1 MLLAIAALSLGS
13 FSDVGGG
20 DDVGTTDAFAVGVET
35 ALLNVA
41 LDAVDTVV
49 GNHDESCENGF
60 PPLPTVDTE
69 VLDPVLLCCG
79 NGSGGSDALVSF
91 GDDFA
96 DDEGVVAVAAAVADL
111 GGRIGEVFIV
121 AICGKVAVVC
131 I

>member
-1 MLLAIAALSLGS
+1 
-13 FSDVGGG
+13 
-20 DDVGTTDAFAVGVET
+20 VGVEI
-35 ALLNVA
+35 AVVNVA

-96 DDEGVVAVAAAVADL
+96 DDEGVVAVAAAVAAVADL

-121 AICGKVAVVC
+121 AGCKVVVVC